1 MKKVNVPL
9 TIGTD
14 GEDSWEPFMFASMGP
29 TRKPVIAKIAEGGF
43 EIYVVC
49 DSPSAPIDLTAIERV
64 FTNMEDAMF
73 YADMLAE
80 DERWQS
86 LMDDN
91 KRGHQPKEADMC
103 VYNVYEDN
111 HGVVS
116 CWSSEELAKAECLA
130 IVNSMYDGDIAAMDE
145 GLVGYSRVD
154 VDRESFVYGNGYG
167 GKPEFE
173 ELMR

>member
-14 GEDSWEPFMFASMGP
+14 GEDGWEPFMFASMGP

-64 FTNMEDAMF
+64 FTNMEDAMS

-86 LMDDN
+86 LMDEN
-91 KRGHQPKEADMC
+91 KRGASAEGGGHVRLQCVRGQPRRR
-103 VYNVYEDN
+103 
-111 HGVVS
+111 
-116 CWSSEELAKAECLA
+116 EL
-130 IVNSMYDGDIAAMDE
+130 
-145 GLVGYSRVD
+145 LVERGAC
-154 VDRESFVYGNGYG
+154 
-167 GKPEFE
+167 
-173 ELMR
+173 